1 MSDPVVL
8 TSLDMVTHE
17 WLTGVLT
24 KSGALSKGHVI
35 GFEADGQTHN
45 YSTGHR
51 IRIAYSAD
59 AQGTRPTRLF
69 LKLVN
74 ADMGDELFGA
84 SEVDYYRRD
93 YAGVI
98 RAPIILCY
106 DAAYSEKLLRY
117 HLLLDDLTEGHI
129 EAKHRTPTLG
139 YGFALAEGLA
149 CLHAHWW
156 GAKRIVESGDRIPS
170 EDQIFRF
177 VEVARP
183 GADPIVRDFRGEL
196 QAHWPG
202 AMDELFARHPQA
214 MVDRTRNGNGFALI
228 HGDVNRTNILVPRE
242 ADRPLYLIDR
252 QPFDWSLVVWLG
264 VYDLAYAMVLDWD
277 VELRRRLE
285 MPVLRRYFDTLL
297 ERGIQ
302 GYPWEQL
309 FDDYRLSA
317 AMCVYVATEWCSGG
331 INHEWKHIWW
341 PKLLRSLT
349 VCDDLNCRELWT

>member
-24 KSGALSKGHVI
+24 KSGALSKGHVV
-35 GFEADGQTHN
+35 GFEADSQTHN

-117 HLLLDDLTEGHI
+117 HLLLDDLTDS
-129 EAKHRTPTLG
+129 
-139 YGFALAEGLA
+139 
-149 CLHAHWW
+149 W
-156 GAKRIVESGDRIPS
+156 GAAIEVVTETDAELARAMITRQTDRVRYAAPERVPLEI
-170 EDQIFRF
+170 RRAAA
-177 VEVARP
+177 EVLQYV
-183 GADPIVRDFRGEL
+183 ADTPPVAQGR
-196 QAHWPG
+196 
-202 AMDELFARHPQA
+202 
-214 MVDRTRNGNGFALI
+214 
-228 HGDVNRTNILVPRE
+228 
-242 ADRPLYLIDR
+242 
-252 QPFDWSLVVWLG
+252 
-264 VYDLAYAMVLDWD
+264 
-277 VELRRRLE
+277 VELLWYFQE
-285 MPVLRRYFDTLL
+285 QSVSVLYHRYGNL
-297 ERGIQ
+297 G
-302 GYPWEQL
+302 
-309 FDDYRLSA
+309 
-317 AMCVYVATEWCSGG
+317 
-331 INHEWKHIWW
+331 
-341 PKLLRSLT
+341 LRSGEPRTEPL
-349 VCDDLNCRELWT
+349 